1 MPGIALHFV
10 LAERALAQ
18 WQISGYAPCDP
29 ADPDVVNAF
38 YHGAVG
44 PDLGYLPGG
53 HRPLSEL
60 AHSVR
65 SGQLTRC
72 LIETARTPIERAFA
86 WGWLTHVLGD
96 REIHPWV
103 GRGVGELRTG
113 CRYTFV
119 AGGTDPLTHLRV
131 ELGVDCWY
139 AAHHS
144 AARAIRLRPAFDA
157 VSIVFLERA
166 YQRTYGLSLPR
177 RLLLDSHRAVGRRA
191 GQALAAMCVLG
202 RLTGQAR
209 SPLALSVVGWLL
221 RAAYRVRSL
230 QGPPL
235 AFLNPVA
242 PARWLLE
249 GISAAAAAHADLF
262 TEALRSGGRD
272 LADYDLDTGV
282 LASTPGHAPAIGAVV
297 EA

>member
-10 LAERALAQ
+10 LAERALAR

-29 ADPDVVNAF
+29 ADPDVLNAF

-86 WGWLTHVLGD
+86 WGWLTHVLAD

-113 CRYTFV
+113 CRHTFV
-119 AGGTDPLTHLRV
+119 AGGSDPLTHLRV

-139 AAHHS
+139 AAHHA
-144 AARAIRLRPAFDA
+144 AARVIRLRPAFGE

-166 YQRTYGLSLPR
+166 YERTYELSVPR
-177 RLLLDSHRAVGRRA
+177 RILLASHRAVGRRA
-191 GQALAAMCVLG
+191 GQALAAMCVLR

-209 SPLALSVVGWLL
+209 SPLALSTVRWLL
-221 RAAYRVRSL
+221 RAAYRVRAL
-230 QGPPL
+230 QRTPL

-242 PARWLLE
+242 PAPWLLE

-272 LADYDLDTGV
+272 LADYDLDTGA
-282 LASTPGHAPAIGAVV
+282 LASTPGHPPAIGTAV